1 MRPPAHRLLALA
13 ALVVLFGA
21 TAVCRPAA
29 AQPALAPPPE
39 PPAPEEQAEADLFD
53 VRLSAETT
61 FQLFRRAALPGPGGA
76 LVSTLLSAPIHQSV
90 ALRVDDVDVPWQADS
105 VDVELSAWGSV
116 NPGEPGDERRVDGDV
131 TLALVRHRLGP
142 VRLTLGRQLEVGGAA
157 RMCRFDGL
165 AVGVESPFGLGAE
178 AYGGF
183 AVLPLWNARPGYQL
197 LGSAADGLLRTPAAI
212 EQPNRAGAWLAG
224 GRVHYVYPGLL
235 EAGASFHEQRANGEL
250 DRRNLGIDAHLEPVE
265 WLDAS
270 GQVVLDVDSW
280 QPSDARGALDLR
292 PVEGLRVSAEYLHT
306 VPALFLSRQSVLSVF
321 STDPFHE
328 MGGSASFEPV
338 GWLELQAGGYAELFA
353 ADWSTGMRLQG
364 SARFAPFES
373 ELLVL
378 RAGYGRVS
386 EPENGY
392 HSLRLSAGVRPIAPL
407 LLAAESYLY
416 VYDSPVRHTYG
427 AVPLDSKLS
436 WLGAASGEWSFVEWG
451 AALLGGSLGITPYA
465 KLDAQAL
472 ARLRLDFDL
481 GEPR

>member
-1 MRPPAHRLLALA
+1 
-13 ALVVLFGA
+13 
-21 TAVCRPAA
+21 
-29 AQPALAPPPE
+29 
-39 PPAPEEQAEADLFD
+39 
-53 VRLSAETT
+53 
-61 FQLFRRAALPGPGGA
+61 
-76 LVSTLLSAPIHQSV
+76 
-90 ALRVDDVDVPWQADS
+90 
-105 VDVELSAWGSV
+105 
-116 NPGEPGDERRVDGDV
+116 
-131 TLALVRHRLGP
+131 
-142 VRLTLGRQLEVGGAA
+142 
-157 RMCRFDGL
+157 
-165 AVGVESPFGLGAE
+165 
-178 AYGGF
+178 
-183 AVLPLWNARPGYQL
+183 
-197 LGSAADGLLRTPAAI
+197 
-212 EQPNRAGAWLAG
+212 
-224 GRVHYVYPGLL
+224 
-235 EAGASFHEQRANGEL
+235 
-250 DRRNLGIDAHLEPVE
+250 VE

-378 RAGYGRVS
+378 RASYGRVS
-386 EPENGY
+386 EPDNGY
-392 HSLRLSAGVRPIAPL
+392 HSLRLSAGVRPVAPL

-436 WLGAASGEWSFVEWG
+436 WLGAASGEWSFIEWG